1 MMGKLDGKVAL
12 VTGAARGIGK
22 EISLALAR
30 AGADIVAC
38 ALHQPNLD
46 ILATE
51 VQKLG
56 RKIKAVVADVSKKDE
71 VDSMVDMAIQTF
83 GKIDILVNNAGIT
96 RFAPFLEM
104 TEQDWDDVMSIDLK
118 GTFLVSQAVAKHM
131 VVRKYGKI
139 INISSAAGLGALNET
154 MANYGPSKAGVN
166 NLTKVMA
173 IALGGYGINV
183 NAVAPGTIVT
193 EMGLTRR
200 TPEEYELFLE
210 KRKKQTALNMVGDVK
225 DVANVVLFLAS
236 DDSAFITGQV
246 IAADGGRR
254 DKI

>member
-1 MMGKLDGKVAL
+1 MVKLEGKVAL
-12 VTGAARGIGK
+12 ITGAARGIGK

-30 AGADIVAC
+30 AGADIVVC

-51 VQKLG
+51 VQKLE
-56 RKIKAVVADVSKKDE
+56 RKTKTVIANVSKKNE
-71 VDSMVDMAIQTF
+71 VESMVDMAIQTF

-96 RFAPFLEM
+96 RFTPFLEM

-139 INISSAAGLGALNET
+139 INISSVAGLGALNET

-173 IALGGYGINV
+173 IALGECGITV
-183 NAVAPGTIVT
+183 NAVAPGTIRT
-193 EMGLTRR
+193 EIGLTRR

-246 IAADGGRR
+246 LTTDGGRK

>member
-1 MMGKLDGKVAL
+1 MGKLEGKVAL
-12 VTGAARGIGK
+12 ITGAARGIGK

-30 AGADIVAC
+30 DGADIVAC

-46 ILATE
+46 ILAAE
-51 VQKLG
+51 IQNLG
-56 RKIKAVVADVSKKDE
+56 RKTETVIANVSKKDE
-71 VDSMVDMAIQTF
+71 VESMVDMAIQTF

-96 RFAPFLEM
+96 RFTPFLEM

-139 INISSAAGLGALNET
+139 INISSVAGLGALNET

-173 IALGGYGINV
+173 IALGAYGINV
-183 NAVAPGTIVT
+183 NAVAPGTIKT

-200 TPEEYELFLE
+200 TPEEYEQFLE
-210 KRKKQTALNMVGDVK
+210 KRRKQTALNMVGDVK

-236 DDSAFITGQV
+236 DDSVFITGQV
-246 IAADGGRR
+246 IATDGGRR

>member
-1 MMGKLDGKVAL
+1 MVKLEGKVAL
-12 VTGAARGIGK
+12 ITGAARGIGK

-56 RKIKAVVADVSKKDE
+56 RKTETVIANVSKKDE
-71 VDSMVDMAIQTF
+71 VESMVDMAIQTF
-83 GKIDILVNNAGIT
+83 GRIDILVNNAGIT
-96 RFAPFLEM
+96 RFTPFLEM
-104 TEQDWDDVMSIDLK
+104 TEQEWDDVMSIDLK
-118 GTFLVSQAVAKHM
+118 GVFLVSQAVAKHM
-131 VVRKYGKI
+131 IVRKYGKI
-139 INISSAAGLGALNET
+139 INISSVAGLGALNET
-154 MANYGPSKAGVN
+154 MANYGPSKAAVN

-173 IALGGYGINV
+173 IALGEYGINV
-183 NAVAPGTIVT
+183 NAVAPGTIKT
-193 EMGLTRR
+193 EIGTTRR

-210 KRKKQTALNMVGDVK
+210 KRKKQTALKMVGDVK
-225 DVANVVLFLAS
+225 DVANIVLFLAS

-246 IAADGGRR
+246 IATDGGRKN
-254 DKI
+254 KI